1 MWLRRSAVVVLSALT
16 VALAAGPGSAMQP
29 PQVLIGPPPPDGP
42 PGPELPTEQQQGC
55 LATGVLPQ
63 SDLTQVPQ
71 PEQMLNLKQA
81 RTLSRGA
88 GVTVAVLDTGV
99 TPDSRLSHL
108 IGGGD
113 YVSAGGNGLS
123 DCDAHGTL
131 VAGIIGAAPSTVDGF
146 TGVAPDAQILS
157 IRYRSNAFNPKY
169 PPNTDQ
175 SFQVALQ
182 MRTLARAI
190 THAADLGAGVIVV
203 PSPICESAGSQVD
216 QSMLAAAVGYA
227 VRTRGDVVVAGAG
240 SVSGGCDQ
248 NPDIDPT
255 RPSDPRNWRDV
266 QTIATPD
273 CFGSDVV
280 TVGFTTQTGLP
291 VSNSLLGPWVSL
303 GAPGTGIESVGPGGP
318 NLINGV
324 GSGSQLT
331 AVGGPDFAAAYVAG
345 TVALL
350 RSRFPNESPADII
363 TRLLGSAHAPA
374 GGVDDAVGAGI
385 IDPVAALGYRAPPLP
400 PVGTDRARV
409 LAVPAPPRPADAR
422 PGLVALAVIA
432 AMVLLGGGVGGV
444 EAVVRRRG

>member
-1 MWLRRSAVVVLSALT
+1 MRLRRIAVAAVSALT
-16 VALAAGPGSAMQP
+16 VVSAAGPGYAMQP
-29 PQVLIGPPPPDGP
+29 PQVLIGAPLPDGP
-42 PGPELPTEQQQGC
+42 PGPELPTEQDQGC

-63 SDLTQVPQ
+63 TDLTQVPQ

-88 GVTVAVLDTGV
+88 GVTVAVIDTGV
-99 TPDSRLSHL
+99 TPDTRLPHL

-113 YVSAGGNGLS
+113 YVTVGGNGLS

-157 IRYRSNAFNPKY
+157 IRYRSSAFDPKY

-182 MRTLARAI
+182 IRTLARAI
-190 THAADLGAGVIVV
+190 THAANLGAGVIVV

-227 VRTRGDVVVAGAG
+227 VHTRGAVVVAGAG
-240 SVSGGCDQ
+240 SISGNCEQ

-266 QTIATPD
+266 KTVATPD
-273 CFGSDVV
+273 CFGSDVLS
-280 TVGFTTQTGLP
+280 VGYTTQAGVP
-291 VSNSLLGPWVSL
+291 VSNSMLGPWVSL
-303 GAPGTGIESVGPGGP
+303 GAPGTGIESLGPGGP

-324 GSGSQLT
+324 AAGNQLT
-331 AVGGPDFAAAYVAG
+331 AVGGADFAAAYVAG
-345 TVALL
+345 TAALL
-350 RSRFPNESPADII
+350 RSRFPDESPDDII
-363 TRLLGSAHAPA
+363 TRLLDSAHAPA

-385 IDPVAALGYRAPPLP
+385 IDPVAALGYRAPPRP
-400 PVGTDRARV
+400 PAGIDRAGT
-409 LAVPAPPRPADAR
+409 LAVPPPPRPADPR

-432 AMVLLGGGVGGV
+432 VMVLLGAGVSGV
-444 EAVVRRRG
+444 DAVIRRRG

>member
-1 MWLRRSAVVVLSALT
+1 MWLRRSAIMAVSALT
-16 VALAAGPGSAMQP
+16 VVLAAGPGYAMQP

-81 RTLSRGA
+81 RMLSRGA

-99 TPDSRLSHL
+99 TPDTRLPHL

-113 YVSAGGNGLS
+113 YVTVGGNGLS

-131 VAGIIGAAPSTVDGF
+131 VAGIIGAAPSTADGF

-157 IRYRSNAFNPKY
+157 IRYRSNAFNTKN
-169 PPNTDQ
+169 PPNADP
-175 SFQVALQ
+175 SFEVALQ

-190 THAADLGAGVIVV
+190 THAANLGAGVIVV
-203 PSPICESAGSQVD
+203 PTPICESAGSQVD

-227 VRTRGDVVVAGAG
+227 VRTRGAVLVAGAG

-248 NPDIDPT
+248 NPGIDPT

-273 CFGSDVV
+273 CFGSDVL
-280 TVGFTTQTGLP
+280 TVGFTTQAGVP

-303 GAPGTGIESVGPGGP
+303 GAPGTGIESLGPGGP
-318 NLINGV
+318 TLINGV
-324 GSGSQLT
+324 GSGNQLT
-331 AVGGPDFAAAYVAG
+331 AVGGSDFAAAYVAG

-350 RSRFPNESPADII
+350 RSRFPDESPDDIMV
-363 TRLLGSAHAPA
+363 RLLGSAHAPA

-385 IDPVAALGYRAPPLP
+385 VDPVAALGYRAPPRP
-400 PVGTDRARV
+400 PNGIDRARA
-409 LAVPAPPRPADAR
+409 LAMPSPPTPADPRP
-422 PGLVALAVIA
+422 GVVALAVIA
-432 AMVLLGGGVGGV
+432 VAVLLGVGVSGV
-444 EAVVRRRG
+444 DAVIRRRG